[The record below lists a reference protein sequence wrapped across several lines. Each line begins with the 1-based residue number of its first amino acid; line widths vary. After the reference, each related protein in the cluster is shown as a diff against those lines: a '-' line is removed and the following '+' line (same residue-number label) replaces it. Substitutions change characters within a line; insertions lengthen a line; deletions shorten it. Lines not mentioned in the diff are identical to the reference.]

1 MLNNMLNK
9 RVKLLIIISLILIS
23 AFVFIFYAKSNN
35 FERNNVQI
43 ISYSDD
49 LTSVLNLYKSNND
62 FLLIFDFKEND
73 ALNNYMFNSML
84 TLSVVLVS
92 HDKNAITF
100 LKVVNADSEL
110 VSCSSNMGDYDS
122 EINFSPEEC
131 NAFLESSDAVKIIL
145 ERPLKSLS
153 KPQIK
158 LYENEIYITPTDYTT
173 IGNAT
178 FTLAEILYSD
188 AKSIVGQSNDLIHQL
203 GA

>member
-1 MLNNMLNK
+1 MISK
-9 RVKLLIIISLILIS
+9 THKLLIIISLILIV
-23 AFVFIFYAKSNN
+23 AFAFIFYASSNN
-35 FERNNVQI
+35 FERNNITI

-49 LTSVLNLYKSNND
+49 LTYVLDSYKTNND

-84 TLSVVLVS
+84 TLSVVLVA

-110 VSCSSNMGDYDS
+110 VSCSSNMGNYDS
-122 EINFSPEEC
+122 EINFSVDEC
-131 NAFLESSDAVKIIL
+131 NAFLDSSNAVKIIL

-153 KPQIK
+153 KSQIK
-158 LYENEIYITPTDYTT
+158 LYENEIYITPTDYTN
-173 IGNAT
+173 ISNAT
-178 FTLAEILYSD
+178 FTLAELLYSD
-188 AKSIVGQSNDLIHQL
+188 AETIVGQSNDLIHKL

>member
-1 MLNNMLNK
+1 MLNK
-9 RVKLLIIISLILIS
+9 THKLLIIISLILIAS
-23 AFVFIFYAKSNN
+23 FAFIFYGSSNN
-35 FERNNVQI
+35 FERNNVHV

-49 LTSVLNLYKSNND
+49 LTAVLDSYKTNND

-73 ALNNYMFNSML
+73 PLNNYMFNSIL
-84 TLSVVLVS
+84 TLSVVLVA

-122 EINFSPEEC
+122 EITFSAEEC

-145 ERPLKSLS
+145 ERPLSSLP

-158 LYENEIYITPTDYTT
+158 LYENEIYLTPTDY
-173 IGNAT
+173 INIRDVT
-178 FTLAEILYSD
+178 FTLAELLYSD
-188 AKSIVGQSNDLIHQL
+188 AEIIVGQSNDLIHKL

>member
-1 MLNNMLNK
+1 MLNK
-9 RVKLLIIISLILIS
+9 THKLLIIVSLILIA
-23 AFVFIFYAKSNN
+23 AFAFIFYGSSNN

-49 LTSVLNLYKSNND
+49 LTQVLNSYKSSD
-62 FLLIFDFKEND
+62 EFLLIFDFKEND
-73 ALNNYMFNSML
+73 PLNNYMFNSML
-84 TLSVVLVS
+84 TLSVVLVA

-122 EINFSPEEC
+122 EITLSAEEC
-131 NAFLESSDAVKIIL
+131 NAFLDSSDAVKIIL
-145 ERPLKSLS
+145 ERPLSSLS

-158 LYENEIYITPTDYTT
+158 FYENEIYITPTDYTNIST
-173 IGNAT
+173 AT

-188 AKSIVGQSNDLIHQL
+188 AETIIGKSNDLIHKL
-203 GA
+203 GT